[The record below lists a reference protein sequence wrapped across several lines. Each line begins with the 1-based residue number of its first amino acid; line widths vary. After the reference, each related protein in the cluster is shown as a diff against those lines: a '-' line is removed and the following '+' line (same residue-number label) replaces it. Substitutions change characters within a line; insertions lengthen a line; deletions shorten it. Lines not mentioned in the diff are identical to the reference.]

1 MSVRINTPRGISCTR
16 IHNKEHQPYQSV
28 RLTYL
33 RPLVGRSTSST
44 AGASYSRVGDM
55 AAAADLSSVPGQ
67 LSYFILKAKKRA
79 VIDDSTARAAWAL
92 QNHKSDRA
100 GNNMAPSN
108 PQQPHH
114 RLQAARARGGVV
126 LLFAVDEWVGY
137 ALMGPG
143 SWLDE
148 SKPFP
153 NHFSL
158 NWKLQLP
165 RTHGVPVSRRHWL
178 AAQY

>member
-1 MSVRINTPRGISCTR
+1 MDKAAAEAVAAEAMDATEEKGRVANRAAEQR
-16 IHNKEHQPYQSV
+16 QHAADALKEV
-28 RLTYL
+28 
-33 RPLVGRSTSST
+33 
-44 AGASYSRVGDM
+44 AE
-55 AAAADLSSVPGQ
+55 AADLSSVPGQ

-100 GNNMAPSN
+100 GNIMAPSN

-114 RLQAARARGGVV
+114 RLQAARGRGGVV

-137 ALMGPG
+137 ALMGPD

-158 NWKLQLP
+158 DWKLQLP

-178 AAQY
+178 AAQC